1 MRSLE
6 KSTRLCVVERANIF
20 NLDVYKD
27 DIKELLKVCP
37 EKFTKEE
44 LLKLR
49 KDHIALESGGG
60 NTEKTVLEQ

>member
-1 MRSLE
+1 M
-6 KSTRLCVVERANIF
+6 VERANIF